1 MSESKDIQNAKFSTL
16 LHSFEDL
23 GYKTSTRIGP
33 KEFRIFLN
41 KRTASGNFDNLL
53 CDKLFEILNINEL
66 SSISIEEFVEGF
78 LVFEEEVAR
87 NAESFRIKFLKEQE
101 IYNKILKQCE
111 IYRREN
117 LNAEGF
123 CKNAKISGEITDINI
138 KKKLDGLKEII
149 IIVIFNNQKE
159 ELRFKIGGG
168 GDFKKSFEFRPSSCK
183 DHFEFVM
190 KGLNEKNVEFDIGS
204 KIFPLGDIESQ
215 EEYFVQIVVPEIEN
229 PDQVAAFINASILLY
244 KSDYKYY
251 EAMLRKQEKR
261 MKKYKNAMNKAAEYL
276 KYVREIYGDL
286 TQIKPDLIVD
296 FNNEKLMQRKGAKLN
311 VNFNNIIEAEVPSRN
326 FYVEFNNQREIKK
339 KGIPLRVEFNNSKEV
354 VSEPI
359 IETKKVEY
367 SYKTTGYTQSI
378 QKQNIVNKTEQTSQL
393 IKNENIDTNINTNI
407 APVINT
413 TSNIEV
419 NYDMKN
425 SLQQLPEQL
434 PERNVKVDEEIDHIK
449 LYSDIV
455 ESQDNNAKEISTN
468 EINNINN
475 INATQEQIHQ
485 KQIITQQTQSSNQ
498 VQSQSDLDQ
507 ILQQQNQNQNIQEK
521 QYIQTAEANG
531 EEFDIDAYLKQ
542 QGYGATTTQVE
553 NNADIQSYLQQT
565 GQNSHMQ
572 QGTTTTTTTTKTTTQ
587 IQNQGSAENNGAIN
601 FNSGEYQLEA
611 KTLEPIINKVGI
623 NYSVNKAIVNET
635 TKEIVVSEKTLPV
648 SYLPE
653 KVNKLIVSDQ
663 VTTLPLITA
672 GSKVTYNTSQP
683 IVHESKVYM
692 NAESSGNAFTDL
704 NAANT
709 TNASSSNYDYSN
721 LVSNEQSTNYNNIGG
736 ENYNYNYDANGL
748 NGQVGYEYN
757 FNTNSAS
764 NTDYN
769 NWGANAQ
776 SSSYTTTNVVHTT
789 SQSQYTTPVI
799 NYQSEI
805 QGIPIE
811 QGQQIQYGI

>member
-1 MSESKDIQNAKFSTL
+1 
-16 LHSFEDL
+16 
-23 GYKTSTRIGP
+23 
-33 KEFRIFLN
+33 
-41 KRTASGNFDNLL
+41 
-53 CDKLFEILNINEL
+53 
-66 SSISIEEFVEGF
+66 
-78 LVFEEEVAR
+78 
-87 NAESFRIKFLKEQE
+87 
-101 IYNKILKQCE
+101 
-111 IYRREN
+111 
-117 LNAEGF
+117 
-123 CKNAKISGEITDINI
+123 
-138 KKKLDGLKEII
+138 
-149 IIVIFNNQKE
+149 
-159 ELRFKIGGG
+159 
-168 GDFKKSFEFRPSSCK
+168 
-183 DHFEFVM
+183 
-190 KGLNEKNVEFDIGS
+190 
-204 KIFPLGDIESQ
+204 
-215 EEYFVQIVVPEIEN
+215 
-229 PDQVAAFINASILLY
+229 
-244 KSDYKYY
+244 
-251 EAMLRKQEKR
+251 
-261 MKKYKNAMNKAAEYL
+261 
-276 KYVREIYGDL
+276 
-286 TQIKPDLIVD
+286 
-296 FNNEKLMQRKGAKLN
+296 MQRKGAKLN

-425 SLQQLPEQL
+425 SLKQLPEQL

-475 INATQEQIHQ
+475 INTTQEQIHQ

-507 ILQQQNQNQNIQEK
+507 ILQQQNQNIQEN

-635 TKEIVVSEKTLPV
+635 TKKIVVSEKTLPV